1 MSVPG
6 GLVFAD
12 TNILVSAHGVGDQD
26 RRAPVARQRLEQLW
40 RDGTGVASSQVLQEF
55 YAVATRKLT
64 PPLPRKQARAIVA
77 SYAEWCRVGTDAE
90 LIVAAS
96 VLEEQHTLTFWDAL
110 IIEAAQRAMAA
121 TLLSDYLQHGRHFGD
136 LIVENPFRDR

>member
-12 TNILVSAHGVGDQD
+12 SNILIYAHGVGDQD
-26 RRAPVARQRLEQLW
+26 RRAAMARQRLDRLW

-55 YAVATRKLT
+55 YAVTTRKLR
-64 PPLPRKQARAIVA
+64 PPLTRKQARAIVA
-77 SYAEWCRVGTDAE
+77 AYAEWCRVGTDAE

-96 VLEEQHTLTFWDAL
+96 VLEERHTLSFWDAL
-110 IIEAAQRAMAA
+110 IVEAALRSTAS
-121 TLLSDYLQHGRHFGD
+121 TLLSEDLQDGRMFGD
-136 LIVENPFRDR
+136 LIVENPFRDL

>member
-1 MSVPG
+1 M
-6 GLVFAD
+6 FAD

-40 RDGTGVASSQVLQEF
+40 RDGTGVASSQVLPEF
-55 YAVATRKLT
+55 YVVATRKLT

>member
-12 TNILVSAHGVGDQD
+12 TNILVYAHGVGDQD
-26 RRAPVARQRLEQLW
+26 RRAPVARHRLEELW

-55 YAVATRKLT
+55 YAVSTRKLT

-77 SYAEWCRVGTDAE
+77 SYADWCRVSTDPE

-96 VLEEQHTLTFWDAL
+96 VLEERHTLNFWDAL
-110 IIEAAQRAMAA
+110 IVEAAQRSMAS
-121 TLLSDYLQHGRHFGD
+121 TLLSEDLQHGRHFGD
-136 LIVENPFRDR
+136 LIVENPFRGL